1 MSDSGPLLEVD
12 DLHVRFRTR
21 DGVVSAVNGMS
32 FTLDAGETIA
42 ILGESG
48 SGKSVTAQ
56 AIMGILPSKT
66 ATIPQGS
73 IRYRGTELVGLR
85 ERDYRQLRGA
95 KIAMVFQ
102 DALSALNPVTS
113 VGRQVSEM
121 FRVRG
126 DMSRRQAKAAAI
138 EVMSHVGIPDPARR
152 FGDYPHQF
160 SGGMRQR
167 VMIATMIALRPSVL
181 IADEPT
187 TALDVTVQAQIMD
200 LLKELQRETGTGLIL
215 ITHDLGVVAS
225 VADRIAVMY
234 AGRVMEQGN
243 VDEIYQRQA
252 NPYTVGLLESIPQ
265 IDERV
270 GRLPAIP
277 GLPPNLLAVP
287 PGCPY
292 HLRCAMPIDPCFEDP
307 APPFTQVAPGHH
319 SMCWRAEEVYAGERV
334 AR

>member
-1 MSDSGPLLEVD
+1 MSHTPLLVVD

-21 DGVVSAVNGMS
+21 DGLVSAVNGMS
-32 FTLDAGETIA
+32 FTLDEGETVA
-42 ILGESG
+42 VLGESG

-56 AIMGILPSKT
+56 AIMGILPPKIAS
-66 ATIPQGS
+66 IPTGS
-73 IRYRGTELVGLR
+73 IRYGGRELVGLR
-85 ERDYRQLRGA
+85 ERDYRQLRGT

-126 DMSRRQAKAAAI
+126 GMSRKRAKAAAI
-138 EVMSHVGIPDPARR
+138 EVMGHVGIPDPAHRY
-152 FGDYPHQF
+152 GDYPHQF

-200 LLKELQRETGTGLIL
+200 LLKKLQRETGTGLIL

-234 AGRVMEQGN
+234 AGRVMEQGD
-243 VDEIYQRQA
+243 VDEIYARQA

-265 IDERV
+265 IDQRV

-277 GLPPNLLAVP
+277 GLPPNMLAVP

-292 HLRCAMPIDPCFEDP
+292 HLRCSMTVDACFDNP
-307 APPFTQVAPGHH
+307 APPFTEVAPGHR